1 MKLHKAGK
9 SLRGI
14 ADETSSSLQTVR
26 TIIGRGRGSDRTS
39 KKRREKI
46 EIDKHERAHWKAPK
60 RTGDALPKQVQ
71 AVIETRKALVTEAKG
86 LGRARARPSAPSP
99 PRSPQW

>member
-1 MKLHKAGK
+1 LLTRQVRVCKPSAP
-9 SLRGI
+9 
-14 ADETSSSLQTVR
+14 SSAA
-26 TIIGRGRGSDRTS
+26 GRGSDRTS

-86 LGRARARPSAPSP
+86 LGRAR
-99 PRSPQW
+99 